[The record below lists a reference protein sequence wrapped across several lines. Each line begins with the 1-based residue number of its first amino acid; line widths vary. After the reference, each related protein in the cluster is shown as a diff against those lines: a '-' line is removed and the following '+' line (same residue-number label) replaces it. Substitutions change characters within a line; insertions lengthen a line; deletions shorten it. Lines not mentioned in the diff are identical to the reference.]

1 METRGV
7 PPTPEQAR
15 SALADTERV
24 RASATA
30 LSATP
35 WPNWFFVT
43 LTLYLAALP
52 VIYGGS
58 LADPDWLLPRP
69 AWTGIMLA
77 GTAVFMALFA
87 LAARG
92 WREKTGVALR
102 LDVLPKRATVPL
114 MAGLPVVLVGA
125 AFAFRATGWAVWL
138 VAASLIGAAA
148 SVGFHLAFV
157 RLHRKARETA

>member
-52 VIYGGS
+52 IAYGGS
-58 LADPDWLLPRP
+58 LAETGWLLPRL
-69 AWTGIMLA
+69 AWMGVLLA
-77 GTAVFMALFA
+77 ITAAFVALFA
-87 LAARG
+87 VAARS
-92 WREKTGVALR
+92 WRERTGVALR
-102 LDVLPKRATVPL
+102 TDVLPKRVTRPLTV
-114 MAGLPVVLVGA
+114 GLPVLLMGA